1 MEYTEYSVFQ
11 ISKNYESQNIPP
23 FEGGPYFA
31 QLDRFVRL
39 SENVLGCFD
48 NINLLFLVGS
58 KY

>member
-11 ISKNYESQNIPP
+11 ILQNYESQNIPP
-23 FEGGPYFA
+23 FEGPYFA

-48 NINLLFLVGS
+48 NINLLFYWGRNI
-58 KY
+58 